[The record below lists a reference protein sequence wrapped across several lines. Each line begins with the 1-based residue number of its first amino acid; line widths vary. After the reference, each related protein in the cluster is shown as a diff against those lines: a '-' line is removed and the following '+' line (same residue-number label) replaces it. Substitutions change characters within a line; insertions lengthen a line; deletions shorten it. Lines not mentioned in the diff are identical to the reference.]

1 MRTGTILPTAQSL
14 AADNRWH
21 AEQCKQARATAETMQ
36 RDGMTIDPD
45 RRGLLPDEVRLIHRA
60 TGKRAEISPASG
72 RVSWF
77 EFRADGELWPCKP
90 PIK

>member
-21 AEQCKQARATAETMQ
+21 AEQCKRARATAEAMQ
-36 RDGMTIDPD
+36 RDGLTIDPD
-45 RRGLLPDEVRLIHRA
+45 RRGLTPGEFRLIHRA

-72 RVSWF
+72 VVRWF
-77 EFRADGELWPCKP
+77 EIRADGYEYACNP
-90 PIK
+90 PAI